1 MLPIG
6 ENWPAN
12 FRIDLYGIIKT
23 YCPLF
28 SNYSGLLV
36 SSYQL
41 SLRPGP
47 GLTSQPTSQPTSPAA
62 PCCGVPRQTDKGR
75 LGAWL
80 TIRFDIFALCG
91 RTASDLPG

>member
-36 SSYQL
+36 SGYQL
-41 SLRPGP
+41 SHRSGP
-47 GLTSQPTSQPTSPAA
+47 GLSTTNQSWRPLL
-62 PCCGVPRQTDKGR
+62 GVPRQTDKGR